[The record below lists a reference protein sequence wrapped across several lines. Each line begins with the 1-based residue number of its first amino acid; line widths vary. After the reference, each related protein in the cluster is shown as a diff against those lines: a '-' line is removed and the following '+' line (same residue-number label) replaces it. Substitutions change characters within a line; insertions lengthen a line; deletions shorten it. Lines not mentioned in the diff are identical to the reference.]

1 MRKKALGEKH
11 PSTLASMGNLASV
24 YQEQG
29 RWKEAEE
36 LWVQVLE
43 IKKRTIG
50 EEHPSILRSMANLAL
65 IY

>member
-11 PSTLASMGNLASV
+11 PSMLASMGNLASV

-43 IKKRTIG
+43 IKKKDNRRRASFYAKEYG
-50 EEHPSILRSMANLAL
+50 
-65 IY
+65 